1 MYIQSAQDTTTTRTS
16 ANFFPAGE
24 EWKAS
29 AVCRLPSTFSALPA
43 FYSRPANTPQ
53 QHCTAL
59 HCTAQHKSTQLNSER
74 ASERQAGISP
84 ASRAAGRA
92 AAGTQA
98 HRQAGTQAG
107 RHPSGSR
114 LTSERG
120 NARDNTLDLLLHL
133 TSPPSSSASRPP
145 PTALLESAPHR
156 IVVIFGLLRWAA
168 LLAASFLAS
177 AAVGIHPLRLLDG
190 AW

>member
-74 ASERQAGISP
+74 ASERASERQAGISP
-84 ASRAAGRA
+84 ASRAAGWA

-98 HRQAGTQAG
+98 HRHTGRQAHRQAGILPAADLQA
-107 RHPSGSR
+107 SEATLVTTR
-114 LTSERG
+114 LTSCCTSPFLPPPQP
-120 NARDNTLDLLLHL
+120 ADLLLRPSWSLHRIK
-133 TSPPSSSASRPP
+133 SSSSA
-145 PTALLESAPHR
+145 
-156 IVVIFGLLRWAA
+156 FFGGLLCW
-168 LLAASFLAS
+168 LLAS
-177 AAVGIHPLRLLDG
+177 
-190 AW
+190 

>member
-59 HCTAQHKSTQLNSER
+59 HCTAQHKSAQLNSER

-98 HRQAGTQAG
+98 HRQAGILPAADLQA
-107 RHPSGSR
+107 SEATLVTTR
-114 LTSERG
+114 LTSCCTSPLLPPPQP
-120 NARDNTLDLLLHL
+120 ADLLLRPSWSLHRIK
-133 TSPPSSSASRPP
+133 SSSSA
-145 PTALLESAPHR
+145 
-156 IVVIFGLLRWAA
+156 FFGGLLCW
-168 LLAASFLAS
+168 LLAS
-177 AAVGIHPLRLLDG
+177 
-190 AW
+190 

>member
-145 PTALLESAPHR
+145 PTALLESAPHQ
-156 IVVIFGLLRWAA
+156 IVIFGLLRWAA